1 MTKISPLTQENT
13 IEEWLADPDGGLVL
27 REKLKEEGQETTALD
42 PMAAM
47 PLKSLVTMSEG
58 RVSQDDIDEVVKAV
72 NDGEIPQAPVA
83 SAQDGANVPESTPGW
98 EEHIVPGRFAGKTI
112 IVTGAGSGIGKSTA
126 LRLMREG
133 ARVIATDIAA
143 DRLDDLANEAGIG
156 NGGVG
161 RSAVGAPGATDAVA
175 DVAGTGKATITGPVL
190 VTVPGDISKQSDV
203 DAVISAADGQI
214 DGVANVAGIMDD
226 MTAVHEV
233 SDETWDRVFAVNVD
247 GPMRL
252 MRAALP
258 LMLKAGKGS
267 IVNVASEAS
276 LRGSAAGVAYT
287 TSKHALVGLTKSA
300 SFMYQKTGIRV
311 NAVAPGPVKT
321 GIQASFGGD
330 FSKERVMSAM
340 AILPTMATS
349 EQLAASITFMLSDD
363 AVNITGAILPSDG
376 GWSAV

>member
-27 REKLKEEGQETTALD
+27 REKLKEEGQSPTALD

-58 RVSQDDIDEVVKAV
+58 RVTQDDIDEVVKAV
-72 NDGEIPQAPVA
+72 NGGEIPKAPVA
-83 SAQDGANVPESTPGW
+83 PAQNGAGTAGQASDWKER
-98 EEHIVPGRFAGKTI
+98 IVPGRFDGKTV
-112 IVTGAGSGIGKSTA
+112 IVTGAGSGIGKATA

-143 DRLDDLANEAGIG
+143 GRLDDLANEAGIG

-175 DVAGTGKATITGPVL
+175 DVAGAGKATITGPTL

-203 DAVISAADGQI
+203 DAVIAAADGQI

-258 LMLKAGKGS
+258 LMLEAGKGS

-321 GIQASFGGD
+321 GIQASFSGD

-340 AILPTMATS
+340 AILPAMATS